1 MADWSSTKAMRSSIA
16 PGNRCWGR
24 LVTPDAARFKT
35 PGLNLSRY
43 ERPLAERR
51 LLGGA
56 ARDKWEPGNRLPL
69 RRSTYDARPREWC
82 GIMEVS
88 LAET

>member
-1 MADWSSTKAMRSSIA
+1 M
-16 PGNRCWGR
+16 
-24 LVTPDAARFKT
+24 T

-56 ARDKWEPGNRLPL
+56 LRDGWEPADRLPPVQFL
-69 RRSTYDARPREWC
+69 VRRLCQERPYDGVVAGAC
-82 GIMEVS
+82 GW
-88 LAET
+88 LA

>member
-1 MADWSSTKAMRSSIA
+1 M
-16 PGNRCWGR
+16 
-24 LVTPDAARFKT
+24 T

-56 ARDKWEPGNRLPL
+56 LRDRWEPNSSHLVVLPAL
-69 RRSTYDARPREWC
+69 SYVVFLGVSRVAWVPAENDLC
-82 GIMEVS
+82 G
-88 LAET
+88 